1 MEQFNSTVQN
11 ESGLA
16 PIWDYLHQLRIDN
29 KLCDIQ
35 LLIRT
40 KHPLEDY
47 VDDFAVADCIQ
58 AHKII
63 LAASSQFF
71 RRCLDKGELLNV
83 YNFDGIQSKNMQVL
97 VDYMYHQVSWHE
109 VQANEEAAEV
119 ARILEVIEHEET
131 MNRMD
136 YPKDLDGN
144 RVLIVKMHDQSNR
157 TTKTSS
163 KSKRVIVDNLEAEFL
178 RHDIH
183 SRHQR
188 KVTGWENQMNSPL
201 VIAQLD
207 QSAGTSMINTET
219 VQNMQHVAE
228 LVSDDVREASST
240 GNMRIIGTHESLVIK
255 ENCEIKGND
264 FGSSDGQTVS
274 VDHEIKLVEHSHND
288 SKQGETGQ
296 TVTSTEIQD
305 RDTEQYCDESSG
317 DRPDGNILRKSVDHQ
332 VAMQPSTVILIR
344 KPDVNERNFQTLENS
359 VKNEMFNLESPACQP
374 TSDGNTP
381 IGVHG
386 DTHVSSS
393 INEPLVISPVPDPH
407 YVPLARTVTSGS
419 DTRRYSTRFMG
430 QKRVIEV
437 LPRKVRRRKLEDG
450 RRDELTEPAVSNIE
464 SSKHGRDVN
473 IINPSLKVIKL
484 EKVSED
490 EKLCSEKL
498 PANNSQT
505 ISAVSALPSMS
516 ERELHL
522 TWNHGLN
529 QSQQQPSNRTGDG
542 SLSEVC
548 LIHKSEAVSDENN
561 QDDVS
566 CVRSTA
572 ALPPCRRGRPRKQR
586 VKTLNDSAQLT
597 GSTQVGSLFQCRFC
611 GKSFKNCTGL
621 SIHEQWKH
629 GAADAVGNK
638 KEISQKTYT
647 CDSCNKVCGCFQ
659 ALVQHMRCIHNKTPT
674 HKCKECNIEFNT
686 KRAYN
691 AHMVREHN
699 TSLYTCKLCKTTFKS
714 PEGYK
719 IHMFKKHTEAE
730 NAFECSKCGK
740 TFKMK
745 HELAIHLKITHADQR
760 AYKCQLCTRAFKGKA
775 ALKRHLQT
783 YHTNIRKIHCPVCS
797 MLFKTNADMMSHQRK
812 HFRTSHPK
820 QRIEAVADEHQCSR
834 CDKIFPKLMA
844 LVNHERQVHHV
855 RGVGVTYM
863 CTMCEKSYS
872 TKNYLLNHI
881 RQMHLPRR
889 YKCHQCLYEFPYSY
903 MLKKHLPKCKGYP
916 IISKPY
922 RCSRCNRYFN
932 LKGNLTRHMRTIGR
946 CHRAVRNY
954 ADYIVMVKSVD
965 DDASSAEHITH
976 EQKVGQDEVTP
987 EALQASEAL
996 QQLQTSGS
1004 LQQIDQDLNQ
1014 TNIQELV
1021 PNNVQFTDGCKVLD
1035 QEYGKIKQEENLEE
1049 ENIEDSLQAFEQLK
1063 DLISLPKGLHAMN
1076 IKKDADGNVIIEVA
1090 GQVLTDNINETEV
1103 VVENQETPRSAD
1115 MNEMNIDQQLVH
1127 TSDGEIILQTMPA
1140 FHETGTAV
1148 ASESQLQ
1155 SGDVSGSQ
1163 YSLHQ
1168 DLYQIG
1174 PDGTLQQLVHSD
1186 VIQGDDIQIIHD
1198 AGIQMIE
1205 EGEALEIIHSE
1216 DGEVDVVEAG
1226 EYSQAPGDNVAK
1238 NKNEKNV

>member
-1 MEQFNSTVQN
+1 
-11 ESGLA
+11 
-16 PIWDYLHQLRIDN
+16 
-29 KLCDIQ
+29 
-35 LLIRT
+35 
-40 KHPLEDY
+40 
-47 VDDFAVADCIQ
+47 
-58 AHKII
+58 
-63 LAASSQFF
+63 
-71 RRCLDKGELLNV
+71 
-83 YNFDGIQSKNMQVL
+83 
-97 VDYMYHQVSWHE
+97 
-109 VQANEEAAEV
+109 
-119 ARILEVIEHEET
+119 
-131 MNRMD
+131 
-136 YPKDLDGN
+136 
-144 RVLIVKMHDQSNR
+144 
-157 TTKTSS
+157 
-163 KSKRVIVDNLEAEFL
+163 
-178 RHDIH
+178 
-183 SRHQR
+183 
-188 KVTGWENQMNSPL
+188 
-201 VIAQLD
+201 
-207 QSAGTSMINTET
+207 
-219 VQNMQHVAE
+219 
-228 LVSDDVREASST
+228 
-240 GNMRIIGTHESLVIK
+240 
-255 ENCEIKGND
+255 
-264 FGSSDGQTVS
+264 
-274 VDHEIKLVEHSHND
+274 
-288 SKQGETGQ
+288 
-296 TVTSTEIQD
+296 
-305 RDTEQYCDESSG
+305 
-317 DRPDGNILRKSVDHQ
+317 
-332 VAMQPSTVILIR
+332 
-344 KPDVNERNFQTLENS
+344 
-359 VKNEMFNLESPACQP
+359 
-374 TSDGNTP
+374 
-381 IGVHG
+381 
-386 DTHVSSS
+386 
-393 INEPLVISPVPDPH
+393 
-407 YVPLARTVTSGS
+407 
-419 DTRRYSTRFMG
+419 
-430 QKRVIEV
+430 
-437 LPRKVRRRKLEDG
+437 
-450 RRDELTEPAVSNIE
+450 
-464 SSKHGRDVN
+464 
-473 IINPSLKVIKL
+473 
-484 EKVSED
+484 
-490 EKLCSEKL
+490 
-498 PANNSQT
+498 
-505 ISAVSALPSMS
+505 
-516 ERELHL
+516 
-522 TWNHGLN
+522 
-529 QSQQQPSNRTGDG
+529 
-542 SLSEVC
+542 
-548 LIHKSEAVSDENN
+548 
-561 QDDVS
+561 
-566 CVRSTA
+566 
-572 ALPPCRRGRPRKQR
+572 
-586 VKTLNDSAQLT
+586 
-597 GSTQVGSLFQCRFC
+597 
-611 GKSFKNCTGL
+611 
-621 SIHEQWKH
+621 
-629 GAADAVGNK
+629 
-638 KEISQKTYT
+638 
-647 CDSCNKVCGCFQ
+647 
-659 ALVQHMRCIHNKTPT
+659 
-674 HKCKECNIEFNT
+674 
-686 KRAYN
+686 
-691 AHMVREHN
+691 
-699 TSLYTCKLCKTTFKS
+699 
-714 PEGYK
+714 
-719 IHMFKKHTEAE
+719 
-730 NAFECSKCGK
+730 
-740 TFKMK
+740 
-745 HELAIHLKITHADQR
+745 
-760 AYKCQLCTRAFKGKA
+760 
-775 ALKRHLQT
+775 
-783 YHTNIRKIHCPVCS
+783 
-797 MLFKTNADMMSHQRK
+797 
-812 HFRTSHPK
+812 
-820 QRIEAVADEHQCSR
+820 
-834 CDKIFPKLMA
+834 MA

-965 DDASSAEHITH
+965 DDASSAEHIIH

-1148 ASESQLQ
+1148 VSESQLQ